1 MDAFNSKTA
10 SRIVGVSLRQIQY
23 WDERGFV
30 RPSIK
35 LAEGRGSR
43 RLYSFS
49 DLVRL
54 KVVKNLA
61 DHGLSLQKI
70 RRCLSHLTRSF
81 PATGPLGSLR
91 YLTDGERMFLL
102 TSDKNTIL
110 DAMERQFIFS
120 LGIGTLVHELDGE
133 VRRLTRRPKGRWVR
147 GEARIEGK
155 KSASA

>member
-1 MDAFNSKTA
+1 MEAYSSKMA

-30 RPSIK
+30 RPSIR

-54 KVVKNLA
+54 KVVKDLA
-61 DHGLSLQKI
+61 DHGLSLRKI
-70 RRCLSHLTRSF
+70 RRCVSHLTRSF
-81 PATGPLGSLR
+81 PEAGPLGSLR
-91 YLTDGERMFLL
+91 YLTDGERIFLL
-102 TSDKNTIL
+102 TSDKNMIL

-120 LGIGTLVHELDGE
+120 LGIGSLVRELDGE
-133 VRRLTRRPKGRWVR
+133 VRRIARGPKGRWGR
-147 GEARIEGK
+147 GESRLEGK